1 MKSLPDFMVDA
12 TNVYRTDNYIVKQDL
27 YLDYDI
33 DNQDFLYSKDTF
45 YLRNRQIDKLYE
57 MIFAGRKNINGKR
70 IPSKSHQRK
79 YIR

>member
-1 MKSLPDFMVDA
+1 MMQPDFMVDA

-45 YLRNRQIDKLYE
+45 YLRNKQIDKLYE
-57 MIFAGRKNINGKR
+57 IIFSDRKDLNGKR
-70 IPSKSHQRK
+70 IPAKSHQRK
-79 YIR
+79 YVR